1 MGLRRLGYL
10 PLLLGLSLLGCAGI
24 GSRATLDPPAERGAH
39 GRIDS
44 VPFFAQA
51 EHQCGPAAL
60 AMALSWSG
68 VAVKPEEL
76 LATVYSPAR
85 QGSLQ
90 YALIAA
96 ARRHGRLAYPITGID
111 PLLTE
116 TAAGHPVIVLQNLGL
131 SWFPRWHYAVVVGY
145 DLPAREIILHTGKT
159 PYQPLPLRTFKNTW
173 ARSGYWGLLVLPPDA
188 LPAEAEEEAHLAA
201 VLGLEKAGQWDAAAT
216 GYQTVLRRWPG
227 NLTARRCIPAPA
239 RRSITWR
246 RFYGS
251 RGEPTRRWR
260 RQRGRSLWAGR
271 FKICTGK
278 PWRRSRPH
286 IGKNRGPIRGA
297 GSSPVRSL
305 LRVEEFRAKWSP
317 TGNKQSRGDAK
328 KWGGKT
334 AAPRKDWSLSD
345 IRNRTSCSC
354 RALS

>member
-227 NLTARRCIPAPA
+227 NLTALIGLGNSYHAQGRLADAESVFRRAATLHP
-239 RRSITWR
+239 
-246 RFYGS
+246 GS
-251 RGEPTRRWR
+251 GTPLNNLAQVLWEQGRADEALAAAKRAVSLGGPLQDMY
-260 RQRGRSLWAGR
+260 RQTL
-271 FKICTGK
+271 
-278 PWRRSRPH
+278 
-286 IGKNRGPIRGA
+286 
-297 GSSPVRSL
+297 
-305 LRVEEFRAKWSP
+305 EEI
-317 TGNKQSRGDAK
+317 Q
-328 KWGGKT
+328 
-334 AAPRKDWSLSD
+334 AAHREK
-345 IRNRTSCSC
+345 
-354 RALS
+354 